1 MTHAP
6 VAHAVEVIV
15 SLEDGG
21 WEDALPDAE
30 NLALRAAE
38 LALAQADG
46 IPDGP
51 AELSVVLAD
60 DATVQ
65 ELNRTYRGKDKPTNV
80 LSFAIHADDLDGDD
94 PGLDAAPD
102 GEDAGDFDAD
112 GPGFDEESVSATR
125 FPSQD
130 GPVPVLLGDVI
141 LAFETVRREA
151 AEQGKPLA
159 DHFTHLVIHGVLH
172 LLGYDHIE
180 DDEAEAMERLETRI
194 LAGVGIADPYAWHD
208 RTSAAGGPPRRRA
221 PDDPGDE
228 DPGGPSPSD
237 QN

>member
-1 MTHAP
+1 MT
-6 VAHAVEVIV
+6 HAVEVIV
-15 SLEDGG
+15 SLEAGG

-30 NLALRAAE
+30 ATALRAAE
-38 LALAQADG
+38 LALAQAEG
-46 IPDGP
+46 VPDGP

-65 ELNRTYRGKDKPTNV
+65 ELNRTYRGKDRPTNV
-80 LSFAIHADDLDGDD
+80 LSFAIHADDPYGDD
-94 PGLDAAPD
+94 PGRDDAPD
-102 GEDAGDFDAD
+102 GEDEGEIDAD
-112 GPGFDEESVSATR
+112 EPESHEDSMAGQH

-151 AEQGKPLA
+151 TEQGKPLA

-208 RTSAAGGPPRRRA
+208 HPSAAGGPPRRRA

-228 DPGGPSPSD
+228 DPGGPNPSY